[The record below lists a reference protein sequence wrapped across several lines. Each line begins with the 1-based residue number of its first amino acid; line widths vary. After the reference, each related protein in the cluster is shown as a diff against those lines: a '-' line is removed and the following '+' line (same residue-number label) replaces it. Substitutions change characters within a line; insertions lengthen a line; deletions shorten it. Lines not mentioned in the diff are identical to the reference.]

1 METYIERCERLWGF
15 DGTIE
20 GAKAAIDD
28 MMERYYKPM
37 EIARQRY
44 EDDTKETERLQE
56 VIDEF
61 RLSKHKGVG
70 VIIYK

>member
-37 EIARQRY
+37 EIARQQY
-44 EDDTKETERLQE
+44 EDAIKETERMQE
-56 VIDEF
+56 VIDGF
-61 RLSKHKGVG
+61 RLSKDMRAWG
-70 VIIYK
+70 